1 MSQTQSAWIAFAE
14 ETLEQAESA
23 RRLRS
28 YLQCFLT
35 KCGFGLRNSEQ
46 RRKILIAY
54 GVLMIFACACKWEAN
69 EFPNCQGYESYN
81 SLAEF
86 FWEGAGPEERHAAL
100 QQFWVK
106 SSSDAFALRLV
117 GWFRSCSGRASVM
130 LQSCLV
136 PLTHGYG
143 SIPFNTI
150 FRGMNIHLPA
160 ILMFTRGTRFWH
172 TATLRDL
179 HTSLAWSTW
188 KAGFCL
194 TWGLVGRQ

>member
-46 RRKILIAY
+46 LQKDSDCLR
-54 GVLMIFACACKWEAN
+54 VLMIFACACKWEAN

-86 FWEGAGPEERHAAL
+86 FEKVPDLKSAMQLCSNFESSLPRARLLCGWLVDFGRAPVVLLSCFSRAWCLWHIERFAYL
-100 QQFWVK
+100 TCMKPLK
-106 SSSDAFALRLV
+106 SWFLFDLRL
-117 GWFRSCSGRASVM
+117 
-130 LQSCLV
+130 
-136 PLTHGYG
+136 
-143 SIPFNTI
+143 
-150 FRGMNIHLPA
+150 
-160 ILMFTRGTRFWH
+160 
-172 TATLRDL
+172 
-179 HTSLAWSTW
+179 
-188 KAGFCL
+188 
-194 TWGLVGRQ
+194 GRQAVAAVSGKW